1 MRSRKINIPSQMVT
15 AYLAA
20 ACESDDG
27 VDAEQSHLLETRGA
41 ALMMQLT
48 GILPTTTTGSC
59 SSSSSPF
66 PRLCSPS
73 RSSQESDLASK

>member
-1 MRSRKINIPSQMVT
+1 MVT

-20 ACESDDG
+20 ACEADDG

-48 GILPTTTTGSC
+48 GILPTTTTDPTWELLELVQSF
-59 SSSSSPF
+59 SATLQPVQEQ
-66 PRLCSPS
+66 PR
-73 RSSQESDLASK
+73 E